1 MYIHTVINGDG
12 GIDDV
17 FQLFFPRFVYHHI
30 VTVADE
36 AATLPHTTNSIWPS
50 ILALISRGAS

>member
-1 MYIHTVINGDG
+1 MDVV
-12 GIDDV
+12 IDDV
-17 FQLFFPRFVYHHI
+17 FQLFLFRFVYHHI

-36 AATLPHTTNSIWPS
+36 ATTLPRTKNSIWPS